1 MIFPV
6 EHHRQV
12 SFEGST
18 LSLPIYLDYPAS
30 TPLDDEVAAAM
41 VTAVKES
48 SGNPHSSTHH
58 FGHQARHSIEQAQA
72 HIAKLIHARPHEII
86 FTSGAT
92 EANNLALL
100 GFVRA
105 ASGARH
111 VISVET
117 EHEAVLQPLKYLS
130 KHEGIALTLMQV
142 DENGLIDLKDLEK
155 AIRPET
161 ILVSVMAVNNET
173 GVRQDIS
180 SIGRICAERNIA
192 FHCDAAQALVTER
205 LDVIEDGITLLS
217 LSGHKIYGP
226 MGIGALYI
234 KEGTKIAPLFHGGGQ
249 QRDLRPGT
257 LPTALCV
264 GLGEACRIAN
274 ENRERDAQHVG
285 QLRTV
290 FIDALRKRLGEEFRL
305 NGNMAPHIP
314 GCISMTFVGL
324 DAEDLLHELPDLALS
339 TGSACGSM
347 KSESSHVLRAM
358 GLSAEEVAATVRMG
372 IGRPTSFED
381 VQYAAQQ
388 IAGASRRTRKSFEG
402 SLDIRHE
409 GS

>member
-18 LSLPIYLDYPAS
+18 LSLPIYLDYP
-30 TPLDDEVAAAM
+30 AM

-142 DENGLIDLKDLEK
+142 DENGLIDLKDLETMK
-155 AIRPET
+155 RVCDRISAPSA
-161 ILVSVMAVNNET
+161 VSVLR
-173 GVRQDIS
+173 GIS
-180 SIGRICAERNIA
+180 PFTVMLHKRSSQK
-192 FHCDAAQALVTER
+192 DW
-205 LDVIEDGITLLS
+205 TLL
-217 LSGHKIYGP
+217 
-226 MGIGALYI
+226 
-234 KEGTKIAPLFHGGGQ
+234 
-249 QRDLRPGT
+249 R
-257 LPTALCV
+257 
-264 GLGEACRIAN
+264 
-274 ENRERDAQHVG
+274 
-285 QLRTV
+285 
-290 FIDALRKRLGEEFRL
+290 
-305 NGNMAPHIP
+305 MASR
-314 GCISMTFVGL
+314 C
-324 DAEDLLHELPDLALS
+324 
-339 TGSACGSM
+339 SACP
-347 KSESSHVLRAM
+347 
-358 GLSAEEVAATVRMG
+358 G
-372 IGRPTSFED
+372 IR
-381 VQYAAQQ
+381 YMAQW
-388 IAGASRRTRKSFEG
+388 ASVPS
-402 SLDIRHE
+402 I
-409 GS
+409 